1 MTVAVLVPRRSD
13 GGHRDRLWE
22 FARAWLETE
31 HPDFDIVEG
40 ADLGDP
46 FNRSASINDAA
57 RRAPQADV
65 YAVMDSDVV
74 VPTDQLN
81 DAVKLAQETDQA
93 VLAFSER
100 VELNQRMTDRVLDG
114 FDGRWDDRSS
124 VAARYKDHVSSCIVV
139 PRALFESAG
148 GFDERFEGW
157 APEDRAFHHVV
168 RVLGGGVLRVAG
180 PVFHLWHEAS
190 RRNKRTAEFLHGQ
203 ALVKHL
209 WSIVRP
215 DDMERHLTERQ
226 TPDGV
231 LVVYVTHGRPDC
243 LTRAIPSFDEHL
255 SGPIVRRVVVDDS
268 GDPDFKA
275 MIRLRWPD
283 IDIIDTGGRKGF
295 AGAYQKVWATIAA
308 YGPPWAFI
316 IEDDFTATR
325 PVDLAEMQQVMDAR
339 PHLVQMALRR
349 QAWSSPEL
357 AAGGVIEQH
366 PADYEDHP
374 THLEHRR
381 FFTTNPCLIRRDLTS
396 TPWPKGSGSEA
407 SFARNL
413 FADPDAR
420 SGYWGARADEPWVIH
435 DGPRTG
441 RGY

>member
-13 GGHRDRLWE
+13 GGHRDRLWT
-22 FARAWLETE
+22 FCRAWLEEE
-31 HPDFDIVEG
+31 HPDFEIVEG
-40 ADLGDP
+40 ADLGEP

-57 RRAPQADV
+57 SRTKAPTL
-65 YAVMDSDVV
+65 AVMDSDVI
-74 VPTDQLN
+74 VPPDQLN
-81 DAVKLAQETDQA
+81 DAVKLAEETGQA

-114 FDGRWDDRSS
+114 FDGRWDDRQS
-124 VAARYKDHVSSCIVV
+124 VVQRFKDHVSSCVVV
-139 PRALFESAG
+139 PRALFERCG
-148 GFDERFEGW
+148 GFDERFVGW
-157 APEDRAFHHVV
+157 APEDRAFHHVA
-168 RVLGGGVLRVAG
+168 RVLGGGVLRVTG

-190 RRNKRTAEFLHGQ
+190 RRNKRTAEFAAGS

-226 TPDGV
+226 IPNGILQV
-231 LVVYVTHGRPDC
+231 FVTHGRPDC
-243 LTRAIPSFDEHL
+243 LTRAVPSFDQHL
-255 SGPIVRRVVVDDS
+255 SGPVVRRVVVDDS

-283 IDIIDTGGRKGF
+283 IDIIDTGGSKGF

-308 YGPPWAFI
+308 YGLPWAFI
-316 IEDDFTATR
+316 VEDDFTAER
-325 PVDLAEMQQVMDAR
+325 SIDLAAMQQVMDDR
-339 PHLVQMALRR
+339 PGLVQMALRR
-349 QAWSSPEL
+349 QAWSAPEL
-357 AAGGVIEQH
+357 EAGGVIEQH
-366 PADYEDHP
+366 PDDYTDLP

-381 FFTTNPCLIRRDLTS
+381 FFTTNPCLIRRELTA
-396 TPWPKGSGSEA
+396 TPWPKSSGSEA
-407 SFARNL
+407 QFTRAV
-413 FADPDAR
+413 FADPNAR
-420 SGYWGARADEPWVIH
+420 SGYWGARTDAPWVIH